1 MKDENTVPDVKNLFK
16 QVMEEPERM
25 FDMLQIDIKRQ
36 AERAVKELM
45 KAELTEFLGR
55 SRYERENGS
64 EENVR
69 PNYRNGSYKRTFV
82 TQALGELELEVP
94 RDRNGEFQSQLIE
107 RYRRRESSVDRDI
120 ALLFLCGFSTRSVS
134 LVSKALL
141 GTTISP
147 SQVSSVTG
155 QLADTIE
162 AWRTRDLSDFDVKY
176 MKVYGVQ
183 FPMRTADGIE
193 RIPML
198 VAIGV
203 LRETNQK
210 VFLCLQQGS
219 KDSASV
225 WREMFKDMKARG
237 LNPERLELGIMDG
250 LSGLE
255 RVFEEE
261 FPKAKIQRCQVH
273 VSRNVLSKVPQKRK
287 QEVADRLRDIFYASD
302 RVRARELYNQFH
314 NDYAKEFSSAVTSL
328 KNSIDKCLT
337 FYSFPEEEWISL
349 RTTNAIERVN
359 KEFKRRTKPMEV
371 LAGERSA
378 YTILSFIALKMEQS
392 WKSAPLG
399 AKNLPVLQKF
409 TQNS

>member
-36 AERAVKELM
+36 AERAVRELM

-64 EENVR
+64 EENER

-176 MKVYGVQ
+176 MMVDGVQ

-255 RVFEEE
+255 KVFEEE

>member
-1 MKDENTVPDVKNLFK
+1 MKDQTTVPDVKNLFK

-25 FDMLQIDIKRQ
+25 FEMLEIDIRRQ
-36 AERAVKELM
+36 AERAVTELM

-55 SRYERENGS
+55 SRYERES
-64 EENVR
+64 EAGAEER
-69 PNYRNGSYKRTFV
+69 PNYRNGSYRRTFA

-141 GTTISP
+141 GTAISP

-155 QLADTIE
+155 ELAETVE
-162 AWRTRDLSDFDVKY
+162 AWRVRDLSRFDVKY
-176 MKVYGVQ
+176 MIVDGVQ
-183 FPMRTADGIE
+183 FPMRTGHTVE
-193 RIPML
+193 KIPML

-237 LNPERLELGIMDG
+237 LDPAGVELGIMDG

-255 RVFEEE
+255 HVFAEE
-261 FPKAKIQRCQVH
+261 FPRAKIQRCQVH
-273 VSRNVLSKVPQKRK
+273 VSRNVIAKVPQKRK
-287 QEVADRLRDIFYASD
+287 EEIADRLRDIFYAQN
-302 RVRARELYNQFH
+302 RTRARELYTQFH
-314 NDYAKEFSSAVTSL
+314 EDYEREFPSAVTSL
-328 KNSIDKCLT
+328 KNSIERCLT

>member
-36 AERAVKELM
+36 AERAVRELM

-64 EENVR
+64 EENER

-176 MKVYGVQ
+176 MMVDGVQ

>member
-1 MKDENTVPDVKNLFK
+1 MKNENTIPDVKNLFK

-25 FDMLQIDIKRQ
+25 FEMLQVDIKQQ

-55 SRYERENGS
+55 SRYERENGAD
-64 EENVR
+64 ENER
-69 PNYRNGSYKRTFV
+69 PNYRNGSYKRTFA

-141 GTTISP
+141 GTSISP

-155 QLADTIE
+155 ELAETIE
-162 AWRTRDLSDFDVKY
+162 AWRTRDLSSFDVKY
-176 MKVYGVQ
+176 MIVDGVQ
-183 FPMRTADGIE
+183 FPMRTGHSIE

-210 VFLCLQQGS
+210 VFLCLQQGA

-237 LNPERLELGIMDG
+237 LTPDGIELGIMDG

-255 RVFEEE
+255 KVFEEE
-261 FPKAKIQRCQVH
+261 FRHAKIQRCQVH
-273 VSRNVLSKVPQKRK
+273 VARNVLAKVPQKRK
-287 QEVADRLRDIFYASD
+287 QEVADRLRDIFYAD
-302 RVRARELYNQFH
+302 GRPNARALYNQFYE
-314 NDYAKEFSSAVTSL
+314 DYAKEFSSAVTSL
-328 KNSIDKCLT
+328 KNSIDRCLT

-378 YTILSFIALKMEQS
+378 YTILSFIALKMEKS

-409 TQNS
+409 THNS

>member
-1 MKDENTVPDVKNLFK
+1 MTH
-16 QVMEEPERM
+16 
-25 FDMLQIDIKRQ
+25 
-36 AERAVKELM
+36 RA
-45 KAELTEFLGR
+45 
-55 SRYERENGS
+55 
-64 EENVR
+64 
-69 PNYRNGSYKRTFV
+69 
-82 TQALGELELEVP
+82 
-94 RDRNGEFQSQLIE
+94 
-107 RYRRRESSVDRDI
+107 
-120 ALLFLCGFSTRSVS
+120 RSVS

-176 MKVYGVQ
+176 MMVDGVQ

-273 VSRNVLSKVPQKRK
+273 LNP
-287 QEVADRLRDIFYASD
+287 
-302 RVRARELYNQFH
+302 
-314 NDYAKEFSSAVTSL
+314 
-328 KNSIDKCLT
+328 
-337 FYSFPEEEWISL
+337 
-349 RTTNAIERVN
+349 
-359 KEFKRRTKPMEV
+359 
-371 LAGERSA
+371 
-378 YTILSFIALKMEQS
+378 
-392 WKSAPLG
+392 
-399 AKNLPVLQKF
+399 
-409 TQNS
+409 